1 MRISIPVSATREAR
15 PRERGQWSLA
25 LERFREHHLAVAG
38 VLALAALALA
48 SAFAPLLVPYDPE
61 RTQLASIFEP
71 PALEHPFGTD
81 SLGRDMVT
89 RILYG
94 GRISLSIGVLA
105 MTVAISLGTV
115 VGGIAGYYGGLLDAA
130 LMRFVD
136 MMYSF
141 PRLFVLILFSVLF
154 GGSFLTIVLILGA
167 FSWLTVSRLVRAS
180 FLSLSRREFVEAARA
195 IGARDRRIL
204 VRHILPNAMA
214 PIIVAATLGIA
225 NAIIAESTLSFLGL
239 GIQPPTPSWG
249 WLLKDAQ
256 PDLAV
261 AWWTAFF
268 PGLAIFFA
276 VVSINFVGDGLRDAL
291 DPRHVT
297 KRAQR

>member
-1 MRISIPVSATREAR
+1 MRISIPVSATPEAR
-15 PRERGQWSLA
+15 VRERGQWALA
-25 LERFREHHLAVAG
+25 LERFVRHRLAVASVI
-38 VLALAALALA
+38 VLALLVLVSAA
-48 SAFAPLLVPYDPE
+48 APLLTPYDPE
-61 RTQLASIFEP
+61 RTQLATIFVP
-71 PALEHPFGTD
+71 PSLEHPFGTD

-105 MTVAISLGTV
+105 MTVALLLGTL
-115 VGGIAGYYGGLLDAA
+115 VGGVAGYYGGLVDGV

-141 PRLFVLILFSVLF
+141 PRLFVLILFAVLF
-154 GGSFLTIVLILGA
+154 GGNFLTIVLILGA

-180 FLSLSRREFVEAARA
+180 FLSLKPRGFVEAARGLGVPNGD
-195 IGARDRRIL
+195 II
-204 VRHILPNAMA
+204 VRHILPNALA
-214 PIIVAATLGIA
+214 PIIVAATLGVA

-268 PGLAIFFA
+268 PGLAIFLA

-291 DPRHVT
+291 DPRHT
-297 KRAQR
+297 AWRR

>member
-1 MRISIPVSATREAR
+1 MRISIPVSVSPEAR
-15 PRERGQWSLA
+15 VRERGQWALA
-25 LERFREHHLAVAG
+25 RERFLRHRLAIASVL
-38 VLALAALALA
+38 VLALLVLVSAA
-48 SAFAPLLVPYDPE
+48 APVLTPYHPE
-61 RTQLASIFEP
+61 RTQLAAIFEP
-71 PALEHPFGTD
+71 PSLEHPFGTD

-89 RILYG
+89 RILFG

-105 MTVAISLGTV
+105 MTVAVLLGTL
-115 VGGIAGYYGGLLDAA
+115 VGGVAGYYGGFLDSI

-141 PRLFVLILFSVLF
+141 PRLFVLILFAVLF

-180 FLSLSRREFVEAARA
+180 FLSLKPRGFVEAAR
-195 IGARDRRIL
+195 GLGVRDRDLIL
-204 VRHILPNAMA
+204 RHILPNALA

-261 AWWTAFF
+261 APWTAVF
-268 PGLAIFFA
+268 PGLAIFLA

-291 DPRHVT
+291 DPQHVWR
-297 KRAQR
+297 K

>member
-1 MRISIPVSATREAR
+1 MRISIPVSASAR
-15 PRERGQWSLA
+15 ALERDRGQWALA
-25 LERFREHHLAVAG
+25 RERFLRHRLAVASVL
-38 VLALAALALA
+38 VLALLALVA
-48 SAFAPLLVPYDPE
+48 VAAPLLVPYDPE

-71 PALEHPFGTD
+71 PAPAHPFGTD
-81 SLGRDMVT
+81 SLGRDMLT

-105 MTVAISLGTV
+105 MTVAVVLGTV
-115 VGGIAGYYGGLLDAA
+115 VGGLAGYYGGLLDSV

-141 PRLFVLILFSVLF
+141 PRLFVLILFAVFF

-180 FLSLSRREFVEAARA
+180 FLSLRRREFVEAARA
-195 IGARDRRIL
+195 IGARDRRIF
-204 VRHILPNAMA
+204 VRHILPNALA
-214 PIIVAATLGIA
+214 PIIVAATLGVA

-268 PGLAIFFA
+268 PGLAIFLA
-276 VVSINFVGDGLRDAL
+276 VVAINFVGDGLRDAL
-291 DPRHVT
+291 DPRHTVS
-297 KRAQR
+297 RR